1 VLGRSLTFSAH
12 FLTTFLDGFT
22 PSKVLISNKHRC
34 EFSMQ
39 GAPRALRQGAL
50 QSKEHYK
57 ARSTRSTT
65 VSEAKS
71 TSDSK
76 ARSTSGTEARSTIR
90 QGALQGREH
99 YQVKSTTVSEAKST
113 SGSAARNTIVR
124 EARSTTASEARC
136 TTKQAAAGGHE
147 GQGFP
152 RGREGW
158 HLRGTRTENRTGTN
172 TQGQKAL
179 CP

>member
-1 VLGRSLTFSAH
+1 
-12 FLTTFLDGFT
+12 
-22 PSKVLISNKHRC
+22 
-34 EFSMQ
+34 MQ

-57 ARSTRSTT
+57 ARSTR
-65 VSEAKS
+65 
-71 TSDSK
+71 
-76 ARSTSGTEARSTIR
+76 
-90 QGALQGREH
+90 
-99 YQVKSTTVSEAKST
+99 STTVSEAKST